1 MLRQKTTSPNRQQSE
16 SLDSRS
22 PQVENLKIQKELDR
36 LEEVVLDSQTL
47 FGQTLVR
54 EDQLLRQLDLI
65 RLSLP
70 EAFRRAEDLLQ
81 RRQEILDEAEHL
93 AQEIV
98 HRAQQQAAQILDER
112 RIVQQ
117 AEYQAQQIRQ
127 QVQQEAR
134 TLKDQTLGELEQ
146 LRGQVYQELEQT
158 RRQKLAEC
166 QALQTGADN
175 YADGV
180 LAHLEQQ
187 LLNRLERDLGEMLRV
202 VRNGRQQLRQGANR
216 SLGPQ
221 TAGRIPMVPSSDRP
235 QTPGKRS

>member
-1 MLRQKTTSPNRQQSE
+1 MEEIVLHSQ
-16 SLDSRS
+16 
-22 PQVENLKIQKELDR
+22 NLL
-36 LEEVVLDSQTL
+36 
-47 FGQTLVR
+47 GQTLVR
-54 EDQLLRQLDLI
+54 EDQHLRQI
-65 RLSLP
+65 NVISFSLQ

-93 AQEIV
+93 AREIV

-112 RIVQQ
+112 GIVQH

-127 QVQQEAR
+127 QAQQEAR
-134 TLKDQTLGELEQ
+134 ARKDQTSGELEQ

-166 QALQTGADN
+166 QALRTGADN
-175 YADGV
+175 YADEV
-180 LAHLEQQ
+180 LANLEHQ
-187 LLNRLERDLGEMLRV
+187 LLNHLERNLGEMLRV
-202 VRNGRQQLRQGANR
+202 VRNGRQQLRQGATQAANR

-221 TAGRIPMVPSSDRP
+221 AGRASIVPSSDRP